1 MNDLNQATIEQ
12 AHAENW
18 MANKDIEEFDKQQ
31 AKSQA
36 LSDEAPEPVEIT
48 DLPWQELIMSV
59 EDTLTPDEVAEL
71 TGYTRR
77 QVYTWIREGKIP
89 HTKDGTFWFIKRS
102 DAEKR
107 IKPAI
112 RVKRAGQSVVD
123 ASPGETLSDEFRNQI
138 QELAKAIEES

>member
-1 MNDLNQATIEQ
+1 
-12 AHAENW
+12 
-18 MANKDIEEFDKQQ
+18 
-31 AKSQA
+31 
-36 LSDEAPEPVEIT
+36 
-48 DLPWQELIMSV
+48 MSV

-71 TGYTRR
+71 TGYTTR
-77 QVYTWIREGKIP
+77 QVYTWLYEDRIP
-89 HTKDGTFWFIKRS
+89 HTKDGTVWFIKRS

-123 ASPGETLSDEFRNQI
+123 AAPGETLSDEFRNQI